1 MLLWIHF
8 QRIKILV
15 AIWKKF
21 KHRLPLKLY
30 QEQMLQIADFLFGI
44 KVFDKSPKLEYLLIF
59 GYHRLFLWL
68 NINSVCA
75 TQFFQSLLS
84 VLVAVN
90 SLFYYLTHWFCS
102 QYLQSWFCCSKTI
115 RSLWICCLLRI
126 NYMLTHSQCYFSSLC
141 FFKLYQLALRQGY
154 SLHLSQFSSVKIT
167 DITNVDQ
174 FMACFFPEGL
184 DTDQNTFA
192 MKVRYTSLCDC
203 VCPVYLCLECCVIT
217 GFALLFY
224 ATKKVY
230 YIGWG
235 HWHFETFLLKICY
248 YSVCIHV
255 SVPVFLFFLFFNL
268 YL

>member
-1 MLLWIHF
+1 M
-8 QRIKILV
+8 
-15 AIWKKF
+15 
-21 KHRLPLKLY
+21 
-30 QEQMLQIADFLFGI
+30 
-44 KVFDKSPKLEYLLIF
+44 
-59 GYHRLFLWL
+59 
-68 NINSVCA
+68 
-75 TQFFQSLLS
+75 
-84 VLVAVN
+84 N
-90 SLFYYLTHWFCS
+90 SLFYDLTHWFCS

-203 VCPVYLCLECCVIT
+203 VCPVYLCLKCCVIT
-217 GFALLFY
+217 VSRICFVVLCYKESLLHWLRSLTFRDIFVKNLLLFCMY
-224 ATKKVY
+224 PCVCACVSVLY
-230 YIGWG
+230 MCV
-235 HWHFETFLLKICY
+235 FV
-248 YSVCIHV
+248 SVCVQVRAMQGCALCIFELERQH
-255 SVPVFLFFLFFNL
+255 SFLSQKGLCKLLRVLNFMRTMMQAFQQHEHL
-268 YL
+268 YWQIYNGILEELV